1 MFDLD
6 WQLSG
11 TPPVAPPLLVH
22 TGSIAAV
29 QEPGCLAVAALL
41 DAYRVSATVTFDPN
55 VRPSLIADRELA
67 RERIEHLVERSDIV
81 KVSEEDLRWID
92 PDRPP
97 ERIAQTWQSLGPAIV
112 VVTMAD
118 QGAEAVC
125 AGGEVRVSA
134 RPVHVV
140 DTVGAGDAFMVG
152 LIDALWGQ
160 GLLGAERRAEL
171 ARIGVDALTAA
182 LEAASGV
189 SALTV
194 TRAGADL
201 PDRAIGLGGL
211 PARNVGADTAQL
223 LDRAVLNRLA
233 RCFGYVRRHTD
244 SMRSIWKGSISFGL
258 VNVPVKVYSATE
270 DHDIKFHQV
279 HAKDNGRIRYKRVCE
294 VCGEVVEYGD
304 LARAFES
311 DDGQMVVIT
320 DDDIATL
327 PEERSR
333 EIDVLE
339 FVPASE
345 LDPMMYDRSYFLEPD
360 GKSTKSY
367 VLLAKTLAETDRV
380 AIVHFALRNKT
391 RLAALRVKD
400 FSKREV
406 MVIHTL
412 LWPDEI
418 RDPDFP
424 VLDKKVDIKPSEL
437 KMAGQVVESMADDF
451 NPDRYH
457 DDYQEQLHELV
468 QAKLEGGEAFTT
480 EEQPKELDETEDV
493 SDLLAK
499 LEASVKA
506 RSSDSKSPAK
516 KATAKQAPAKK
527 ATAKKAAAKK
537 APAKKTPAKADAKS
551 CRASEV

>member
-1 MFDLD
+1 
-6 WQLSG
+6 
-11 TPPVAPPLLVH
+11 
-22 TGSIAAV
+22 
-29 QEPGCLAVAALL
+29 
-41 DAYRVSATVTFDPN
+41 
-55 VRPSLIADRELA
+55 
-67 RERIEHLVERSDIV
+67 
-81 KVSEEDLRWID
+81 
-92 PDRPP
+92 
-97 ERIAQTWQSLGPAIV
+97 
-112 VVTMAD
+112 
-118 QGAEAVC
+118 
-125 AGGEVRVSA
+125 
-134 RPVHVV
+134 
-140 DTVGAGDAFMVG
+140 
-152 LIDALWGQ
+152 
-160 GLLGAERRAEL
+160 
-171 ARIGVDALTAA
+171 
-182 LEAASGV
+182 
-189 SALTV
+189 
-194 TRAGADL
+194 
-201 PDRAIGLGGL
+201 
-211 PARNVGADTAQL
+211 
-223 LDRAVLNRLA
+223 
-233 RCFGYVRRHTD
+233 
-244 SMRSIWKGSISFGL
+244 MRSIWKGSISFGL

-294 VCGEVVEYGD
+294 VCGEVVEYRD
-304 LARAFES
+304 IARAYES

-333 EIDVLE
+333 EIEVLE

-424 VLDKKVDIKPSEL
+424 VLDKKVEIKPAEL
-437 KMAGQVVESMADDF
+437 KMAGQVVESMADEF

-468 QAKLEGGEAFTT
+468 QAKLKAEKHSPPRSNPKSWTRPKTSPICWPSWRPASRRGRTLRSRRPRRL
-480 EEQPKELDETEDV
+480 QPKRRRPRRLP
-493 SDLLAK
+493 LRRRRPRRHPPRRAQ
-499 LEASVKA
+499 
-506 RSSDSKSPAK
+506 SP
-516 KATAKQAPAKK
+516 
-527 ATAKKAAAKK
+527 
-537 APAKKTPAKADAKS
+537 S
-551 CRASEV
+551 